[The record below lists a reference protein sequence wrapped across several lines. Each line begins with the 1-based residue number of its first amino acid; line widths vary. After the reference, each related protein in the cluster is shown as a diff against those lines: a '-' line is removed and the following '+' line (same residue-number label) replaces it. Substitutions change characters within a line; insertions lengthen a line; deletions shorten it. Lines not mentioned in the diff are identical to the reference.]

1 MSRVDTTL
9 QQVRQL
15 ERACAMTIPRA
26 FLDENSHVNV
36 QYYLHL
42 VELGLG
48 KVFEQIGLGRVY
60 AEADKFGNFA
70 LEQHIRYFAEIL
82 LDERVAVHT
91 RLVQLT
97 AKRAYFMG
105 FLVNDTRDQLAAIVE
120 VVMMNVD
127 MTARRGAPFPA
138 APYARLE
145 ALLESHE
152 RLPWPPPVCGIM
164 RA

>member
-1 MSRVDTTL
+1 MSRVNTTL

-15 ERACAMTIPRA
+15 ERAYVMTIPRE

-48 KVFEQIGLGRVY
+48 RVFKQIGLGRVY

-82 LDERVAVHT
+82 LDERVAVHI
-91 RLVQLT
+91 RLIQLT

-105 FLVNDTRDQLAAIVE
+105 FLVNDSRNQLAAIVE

-127 MTARRGAPFPA
+127 MNARRGAPFPA
-138 APYARLE
+138 APYAQLE
-145 ALLESHE
+145 ALRKAHAKLD
-152 RLPWPPPVCGIM
+152 WPAPVCGIM